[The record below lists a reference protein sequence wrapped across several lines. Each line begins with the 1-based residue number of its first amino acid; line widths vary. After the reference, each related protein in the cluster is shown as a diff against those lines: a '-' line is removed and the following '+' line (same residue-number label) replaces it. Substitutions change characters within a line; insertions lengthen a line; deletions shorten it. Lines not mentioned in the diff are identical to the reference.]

1 VSKPKLEK
9 PKATESV
16 PAPSRE
22 WAPELEEIERRQE
35 IAHQLG
41 GAESIA
47 RQHSL
52 GKMTVRE
59 RIDCLLDKASFRE
72 FGALTG
78 KVAYGK
84 DGVRE
89 SFIPSNAVVGVGRID
104 RRKVCISADDFT
116 IRGGSSES
124 TNSDKWIYIER
135 FALET
140 KTPLVRLVDTAGGSV
155 KLLDQQQATK
165 IPGYNNWPV
174 VPLLDTVPVV
184 GVAMGSCAGLGA
196 FKVLASHFSIM
207 VRDTSQVFAAGPP
220 VVKQAFGVDIDKNSL
235 GGYEIHS
242 RHSGIVDNEAEDEAE
257 ALRQVR
263 RFLSYMPRNIWSEP
277 PRIACDDDPNR
288 EEPWLDDA
296 IPRDR
301 RKAFD
306 PRKILD
312 AVVDRESFFET
323 GRYHGKSIVTGLA
336 RLNGV
341 PVGIMASD
349 PRFHAGS
356 MTVQAANKCERLIEM
371 CDLFHLPIINFV
383 DQPGNMTGLEAEMA
397 GTLLGAVRVFK
408 MIERVRTPWVSIM
421 MRRAFGLAGGLHG
434 PQYGMTGLALNHRFA
449 WPSARWGSIP
459 IEGGVAAAYRRDIEG
474 AENPTERRRELEEH
488 YNRLGSPFRTAE
500 RFGVVDIIA
509 PRTTRRVLCEWMDD
523 CAEMIRMQAAGLPH
537 RR

>member
-1 VSKPKLEK
+1 VKKPNSNVSDD
-9 PKATESV
+9 AQ
-16 PAPSRE
+16 PAAEQQRE
-22 WAPELEEIERRQE
+22 WAAEIEEIEQRRA
-35 IAHQLG
+35 IAEQLG
-41 GAESIA
+41 GPDAIA

-52 GKMTVRE
+52 GKLTVRE
-59 RIDCLLDKASFRE
+59 RISRLVDDGSFRE

-78 KVAYGK
+78 KVSYGP
-84 DGVRE
+84 DGNRQ
-89 SFIPSNAVVGVGRID
+89 SFIPSNSVIGVGRVD
-104 RRKVCISADDFT
+104 KRKVCISADDFT

-140 KTPLVRLVDTAGGSV
+140 KAPLVRLVDTAGGSV

-184 GVAMGSCAGLGA
+184 GVALGSCAGLGA
-196 FKVLASHFSIM
+196 FKVMASHFSIM

-235 GGYEIHS
+235 GGYEVHS
-242 RHSGIVDNEAEDEAE
+242 RHSGLVDNEAEDEGDAI
-257 ALRQVR
+257 RQVR
-263 RFLSYMPRNIWSEP
+263 RFLSYLPRNIWTEP
-277 PRIACDDDPNR
+277 PRIRCDDDPDR
-288 EEPWLDDA
+288 EEAWLDDA

-301 RKAFD
+301 RKPFD
-306 PRKILD
+306 PRKVLD
-312 AVVDRESFFET
+312 AIVDRDSFFEI
-323 GRYHGKSIVTGLA
+323 GRYHGKSIITGLA
-336 RLNGV
+336 RLNGA
-341 PVGIMASD
+341 PVGVMASD

-356 MTVQAANKCERLIEM
+356 MTVQAAQRCERLIEM
-371 CDLFHLPIINFV
+371 CDRFHLPIVNFV
-383 DQPGNMTGLEAEMA
+383 DQPGNMTGLEAEMG
-397 GTLLGAVRVFK
+397 GTLLGAIRVFK

-459 IEGGVAAAYRRDIEG
+459 IEGGVAAAYRREIEA
-474 AENPTERRRELEEH
+474 AEDPGGRRRELEEH

-500 RFGVVDIIA
+500 RFGIVDIIA
-509 PRTTRRVLCEWMDD
+509 PRATRRVLCDWMDD
-523 CAEMIRMQAAGLPH
+523 CAEMIRMQAAGLQYRP
-537 RR
+537 

>member
-1 VSKPKLEK
+1 MSKS
-9 PKATESV
+9 ESET
-16 PAPSRE
+16 SRPE
-22 WAPELEEIERRQE
+22 DQAGSRQWGPELDEIEQRRT
-35 IAHQLG
+35 IAKELG
-41 GAESIA
+41 GADAIA

-59 RIDCLLDKASFRE
+59 RIDFLLDEGSFRE

-78 KVAYGK
+78 KVAYSPEGT
-84 DGVRE
+84 RE
-89 SFIPSNAVVGVGRID
+89 SFVPSNTVVGLGRID
-104 RRKVCISADDFT
+104 QRKVCISADDFT

-135 FALET
+135 FANET

-174 VPLLDTVPVV
+174 VPLLDTIPVV

-196 FKVLASHFSIM
+196 FKVMASHFSIM

-235 GGYEIHS
+235 GGYEVHS
-242 RHSGIVDNEAEDEAE
+242 RHSGIVDNEAENEAD
-257 ALRQVR
+257 ALRQVK
-263 RFLSYMPRNIWSEP
+263 RFLSYMPRNVWSEP
-277 PRIACDDDPNR
+277 PRIQCDDDPNR
-288 EEPWLDDA
+288 EEAWLDDA

-306 PRKILD
+306 PRKILE
-312 AVVDRESFFET
+312 AILDRGSFFEI
-323 GRYHGKSIVTGLA
+323 GRYHGKSIITGLA

-356 MTVQAANKCERLIEM
+356 MTMQAANKCERLIEM
-371 CDLFHLPIINFV
+371 CDLFHLPIVNFV

-397 GTLLGAVRVFK
+397 GTLLGAVRVYK
-408 MIERVRTPWVSIM
+408 LIERVRTPWVSIM

-434 PQYGMTGLALNHRFA
+434 PQYGMTGLSLNHRFA

-459 IEGGVAAAYRRDIEG
+459 IEGGVAAAYRRDIE
-474 AENPTERRRELEEH
+474 AADSPSDRRRQLEEH
-488 YNRLGSPFRTAE
+488 YNKLGSPFRTAE
-500 RFGVVDIIA
+500 RFGIVDIIA
-509 PRTTRRVLCEWMDD
+509 PRSTRRVLCDWMDD
-523 CAEMIRMQAAGLPH
+523 CSEMIRMQALGLSP

>member
-1 VSKPKLEK
+1 VSKPKTEK
-9 PKATESV
+9 PRVVDAA

-22 WAPELEEIERRQE
+22 WAPELDEIAQRQE

-41 GAESIA
+41 GAESVA

-59 RIDCLLDKASFRE
+59 RIDCLLDKGSFRE

-78 KVAYGK
+78 KVTYGK
-84 DGVRE
+84 DGARE
-89 SFIPSNAVVGVGRID
+89 NFTPSNSVVGLGQID
-104 RRKVCISADDFT
+104 KRKVCISADDFT

-174 VPLLDTVPVV
+174 VPLLDSVPVV

-242 RHSGIVDNEAEDEAE
+242 RHSGIVDNEAEDEAD
-257 ALRQVR
+257 ALRQAQ
-263 RFLSYMPRNIWSEP
+263 RFVSYMPRNIWSEP
-277 PRIACDDDPNR
+277 PRTACNDDPTR

-306 PRKILD
+306 PRKILE
-312 AVVDRESFFET
+312 AVLDRDSFFEI
-323 GRYHGKSIVTGLA
+323 GRYHGKSIITGLA

-349 PRFHAGS
+349 PRSHAGS

-371 CDLFHLPIINFV
+371 CDLFHLPIVNFV

-474 AENPTERRRELEEH
+474 ADDPTERRRELEEH

-500 RFGVVDIIA
+500 RFGIVDIIA

>member
-1 VSKPKLEK
+1 MSGEPRPGAEQ
-9 PKATESV
+9 
-16 PAPSRE
+16 SRE
-22 WAPELEEIERRQE
+22 WAPEIEEIEQRRA
-35 IAHQLG
+35 IAEQLG
-41 GAESIA
+41 GPEAIA

-52 GKMTVRE
+52 GKLTVRE
-59 RIDCLLDKASFRE
+59 RISRLVDDGSFRE

-78 KVAYGK
+78 KVSYGP
-84 DGVRE
+84 DGSRQ
-89 SFIPSNAVVGVGRID
+89 SFVPSNAVVGVGRID
-104 RRKVCISADDFT
+104 SRKVCISADDFT

-124 TNSDKWIYIER
+124 TNPDKWIYIER

-165 IPGYNNWPV
+165 IPGYNTWPV

-184 GVAMGSCAGLGA
+184 GVALGSCAGLGA
-196 FKVLASHFSIM
+196 FKVMASHFSIM

-235 GGYEIHS
+235 GGYEVHS
-242 RHSGIVDNEAEDEAE
+242 RHSGIVDNEAEDEAD
-257 ALRQVR
+257 AIRQVQ
-263 RFLSYMPRNIWSEP
+263 RFLSYMPRNIWTEP
-277 PRIACDDDPNR
+277 PRICCDDDPNR
-288 EEPWLDDA
+288 EEAWLDDA

-301 RKAFD
+301 RKPFNA
-306 PRKILD
+306 REILN
-312 AVVDRESFFET
+312 AIVDRGSFFEI

-341 PVGIMASD
+341 PVGIMVSD

-356 MTVQAANKCERLIEM
+356 MTVQAAHKCERLIEM
-371 CDLFHLPIINFV
+371 CDRFHLPIVNFV
-383 DQPGNMTGLEAEMA
+383 DQPGNMTGLEAELA
-397 GTLLGAVRVFK
+397 GTLLGAIRVFK
-408 MIERVRTPWVSIM
+408 MIERVRTPWVSII

-459 IEGGVAAAYRRDIEG
+459 IEGGVAAAYRREIE
-474 AENPTERRRELEEH
+474 AADDPAARRRELEEH
-488 YNRLGSPFRTAE
+488 YNRLSSPFRTAE

-509 PRTTRRVLCEWMDD
+509 PRTTRRVLCEWIDD
-523 CAEMIRMQAAGLPH
+523 CLEMIRMQAAGLAYRP
-537 RR
+537 

>member
-1 VSKPKLEK
+1 MSKSKIEK
-9 PKATESV
+9 HKATDLA
-16 PAPSRE
+16 PAPSHE
-22 WAPELEEIERRQE
+22 WTPELKEIEQRQD
-35 IAHQLG
+35 IARQLG
-41 GAESIA
+41 GAEAIA

-52 GKMTVRE
+52 GKLTVRE
-59 RIDCLLDKASFRE
+59 RIDVLVDKGSFRE
-72 FGALTG
+72 FGVLTG
-78 KVAYGK
+78 KVAYAP
-84 DGVRE
+84 DGARE
-89 SFIPSNAVVGVGRID
+89 SFVPSNTVVGIGRID
-104 RRKVCISADDFT
+104 ERKVCVSADDFT

-124 TNSDKWIYIER
+124 ANSDKWIYIER
-135 FALET
+135 FAYET
-140 KTPLVRLVDTAGGSV
+140 KTPLVRLVDTAGGRGE
-155 KLLDQQQATK
+155 LFDQQQATK

-220 VVKQAFGVDIDKNSL
+220 VVKQAFGVEIDKNSL
-235 GGYEIHS
+235 GGYEVHS
-242 RHSGIVDNEAEDEAE
+242 RHSGIVDNEAVDEAD
-257 ALRQVR
+257 ALLQAK
-263 RFLSYMPRNIWSEP
+263 RFLSYLPRNIWSEP
-277 PRIACDDDPNR
+277 PRVDCDDDPNR
-288 EEPWLDDA
+288 EELWLDDA

-306 PRKILD
+306 PRKILE
-312 AVVDRESFFET
+312 AIVDRGSFFEI
-323 GRYHGKSIVTGLA
+323 GRYHGKSVITGLA

-341 PVGIMASD
+341 PFGIMASD

-356 MTVQAANKCERLIEM
+356 MTMQAANKCERLIEM
-371 CDLFHLPIINFV
+371 CDLFHLPIVNFV

-397 GTLLGAVRVFK
+397 GTLLGAVRVYK
-408 MIERVRTPWVSIM
+408 LIERARTPWVSIM

-434 PQYGMTGLALNHRFA
+434 PQYGMTGLSLNHRFA

-474 AENPTERRRELEEH
+474 ADDPMQRRRELEEH

-500 RFGVVDIIA
+500 RFGIVDIIA

-523 CAEMIRMQAAGLPH
+523 CAEMIRMQAAGLSH
-537 RR
+537 KR